1 MKEAFVSALLIIVV
15 DRCKPKD
22 GILAG
27 GDDELDGLILWREIK
42 RQIRILRD
50 ELDTEKCLP
59 RSGESSVQ
67 VF

>member
-15 DRCKPKD
+15 DRKERKPKD
-22 GILAG
+22 GILPG

-50 ELDTEKCLP
+50 ELDTEM
-59 RSGESSVQ
+59 STIEV
-67 VF
+67 